1 MKKESKKP
9 TFKLWEVIVIS
20 VISSLIMSLGTGYIA
35 YRNINN
41 GKQNTSNNKHL
52 QEFVKSYNQIL
63 DNYYDNV
70 NEEALID
77 AAIQGMLNYLGD
89 PYTTYLNESSKSYLT
104 SSLTGTYEGIGVLF
118 TKNDNEEFEII
129 NVYDDTPA
137 KEAGILTGDIIT
149 KVNDESVAEKTSTEL
164 GTLIKESKKDTVKIT
179 IKRGEEE
186 LSFNV
191 KRKTL
196 YNPAVSSKVIEQN
209 EKRVGYIALTKF
221 SDTAY
226 EQFNKELKKL
236 ESSNID
242 SLIIDV
248 RNNTGGYLNEAKKIA
263 ELFIE
268 KGKTIYS
275 LENKNKTEITK
286 DETEE
291 QRSYKVGILI
301 NSGSASASE
310 VLAAALKYSYGASLI
325 GTKSYGK
332 GKVQQTSNLSDG
344 AMIKYT
350 TARWLTPEGNCID
363 GVGLTPDVEKELPE
377 STEEGQV
384 VEDTQ
389 LNTAV
394 EYLSN

>member
-1 MKKESKKP
+1 MRKN
-9 TFKLWEVIVIS
+9 
-20 VISSLIMSLGTGYIA
+20 Y
-35 YRNINN
+35 
-41 GKQNTSNNKHL
+41 HL
-52 QEFVKSYNQIL
+52 
-63 DNYYDNV
+63 
-70 NEEALID
+70 
-77 AAIQGMLNYLGD
+77 
-89 PYTTYLNESSKSYLT
+89 
-104 SSLTGTYEGIGVLF
+104 
-118 TKNDNEEFEII
+118 
-129 NVYDDTPA
+129 
-137 KEAGILTGDIIT
+137 
-149 KVNDESVAEKTSTEL
+149 
-164 GTLIKESKKDTVKIT
+164 TLK
-179 IKRGEEE
+179 
-186 LSFNV
+186 
-191 KRKTL
+191 KTL

-209 EKRVGYIALTKF
+209 EKRIGYIALTKF

-226 EQFNKELKKL
+226 EQFNKELKKI

-248 RNNTGGYLNEAKKIA
+248 RNNTGGYLNEATKIA

-301 NSGSASASE
+301 NGSSASASE
-310 VLAAALKYSYGASLI
+310 VLASALKYSYGASLI

-389 LNTAV
+389 LNAAV

>member
-20 VISSLIMSLGTGYIA
+20 IISSLIMSLGTGYIA

-41 GKQNTSNNKHL
+41 GKQNTSNNKNL

-63 DNYYDNV
+63 DNYYDNID
-70 NEEALID
+70 EAALVD
-77 AAIQGMLNYLGD
+77 AAIKGMLNYLGD

-104 SSLTGTYEGIGVLF
+104 SSLTGTYEGIGVLI
-118 TKNDNEEFEII
+118 TKTENDEFEITT
-129 NVYDDTPA
+129 VYDDTPA
-137 KEAGILTGDIIT
+137 KEAGIMPGDKII
-149 KVNDESVAEKTSTEL
+149 KINDEVTDGQTSSSL
-164 GTLIKESKKDTVKIT
+164 GALIKESKDSNVKIT
-179 IKRGEEE
+179 VKRGEEE
-186 LSFNV
+186 LTFNV
-191 KRKTL
+191 TRKTL
-196 YNPAVSSKVIEQN
+196 YNPAVSSKIIQQN
-209 EKRVGYIALTKF
+209 EKNIGYIELTKF

-226 EQFNKELKKL
+226 EQFNKELQKL
-236 ESSNID
+236 EASKID

-248 RNNTGGYLNEAKKIA
+248 RNNTGGYLNEATKIA

-275 LENKNKTEITK
+275 LENKTKTEVTK

-291 QRSYKVGILI
+291 HRTYKVAILM
-301 NSGSASASE
+301 NESSASASE
-310 VLAAALKYSYGASLI
+310 VLASALKYSYNATLV

-344 AMIKYT
+344 SMIKYT

-363 GVGLTPDVEKELPE
+363 GIGLTPDIENSLPE
-377 STEEGQV
+377 ATEENQV

-389 LNTAV
+389 LNAATQF
-394 EYLSN
+394 LSN

>member
-1 MKKESKKP
+1 MKNLK
-9 TFKLWEVIVIS
+9 
-20 VISSLIMSLGTGYIA
+20 Y
-35 YRNINN
+35 
-41 GKQNTSNNKHL
+41 
-52 QEFVKSYNQIL
+52 
-63 DNYYDNV
+63 
-70 NEEALID
+70 
-77 AAIQGMLNYLGD
+77 
-89 PYTTYLNESSKSYLT
+89 
-104 SSLTGTYEGIGVLF
+104 
-118 TKNDNEEFEII
+118 
-129 NVYDDTPA
+129 VYDDTPA

-164 GTLIKESKKDTVKIT
+164 GTLIKESKTDTVKIT

-209 EKRVGYIALTKF
+209 EKRIGYIALTKF

-226 EQFNKELKKL
+226 EQFNKELKKI

-248 RNNTGGYLNEAKKIA
+248 RNNTGGYLNEATKKA

-301 NSGSASASE
+301 NGSSASASE

-377 STEEGQV
+377 STEEGQI

-389 LNTAV
+389 LNAAV

>member
-35 YRNINN
+35 YRNINT

-164 GTLIKESKKDTVKIT
+164 GTLIKESKTDTVKIT

-196 YNPAVSSKVIEQN
+196 YNPAVSSKVIEKKK
-209 EKRVGYIALTKF
+209 KRVGYIALTKF

-226 EQFNKELKKL
+226 EQFNKELKKI

-248 RNNTGGYLNEAKKIA
+248 RNNTGGYLNEATKIA

-275 LENKNKTEITK
+275 LENKNKTEIN
-286 DETEE
+286 
-291 QRSYKVGILI
+291 G
-301 NSGSASASE
+301 GSASASE
-310 VLAAALKYSYGASLI
+310 FLAAALKYSYGASLI

-377 STEEGQV
+377 STEEGQI

-389 LNTAV
+389 LNAAV